1 MKKNTSFP
9 LVVPIMILVILSSS
23 SCMQNIQDAK
33 SQESSADTI
42 AIDSISSTE
51 QDKISPA
58 YPPID
63 SVKFRKEMQALV
75 NGDTT
80 GKWPVDNQPLPLPG
94 AILPQKRIIAYYG
107 NLYSTKMGILGEF
120 APEKMLTRLDEE
132 IEKWN
137 QVDSAREAIPALHYI
152 AVVAQGSAG
161 KDGKYRARMP
171 DHQIDSVLA
180 IAEMRDALVFLDIQ
194 VALSTIQDELP
205 HLEKYLK
212 LPHVHLGIDPE
223 FSMKD
228 GSKPGKKIGYF
239 TASDINDASEYLS
252 KIVQENDLPPK
263 VFIVHR
269 FTQGMVRSYKDIQ
282 LRPEVQTVIHM
293 DGWGPPALK
302 KDTYRRY
309 VYKEPVEFTGFKIFY
324 KNDIK
329 QAPNRLITPE
339 ELMELKPI
347 PVYIQY
353 Q

>member
-1 MKKNTSFP
+1 MKRKTYVSLASLTTALAIFT
-9 LVVPIMILVILSSS
+9 LS
-23 SCMQNIQDAK
+23 CTQNIQGAK
-33 SQESSADTI
+33 HQESSADTLAVDTI
-42 AIDSISSTE
+42 PSIVEDKVSS
-51 QDKISPA
+51 A
-58 YPPID
+58 YPLID
-63 SVKFRKEMQALV
+63 SVKFREDMLALV

-80 GKWPVDNQPLPLPG
+80 GTWPVDDQPIPLPG

-107 NLYSTKMGILGEF
+107 NLYSTKMGILGEYE
-120 APEKMLTRLDEE
+120 PEKMLARLDEE

-137 QVDSAREAIPALHYI
+137 RVDSAREAIPALHYI

-161 KDGKYRARMP
+161 KDGKYRSRMP

-228 GSKPGKKIGYF
+228 GTRPGKKIGHF
-239 TASDINDASEYLS
+239 TAADINYASEYLS
-252 KIVQENDLPPK
+252 KIVQENNLPPK
-263 VFIVHR
+263 VFVVHR
-269 FTQGMVRSYKDIQ
+269 FTQGMVRNYNDIQ

-293 DGWGPPALK
+293 DGWGPTTLK

-309 VYKEPVEFTGFKIFY
+309 IYKEPVEFTGFKIFY

>member
-1 MKKNTSFP
+1 MKNNVFFQLICLTIAFAAC
-9 LVVPIMILVILSSS
+9 VS
-23 SCMQNIQDAK
+23 SCSPSVDQANG
-33 SQESSADTI
+33 QESHTDAT
-42 AIDSISSTE
+42 ANDSLASTE
-51 QDKISPA
+51 QEVAQPA
-58 YPPID
+58 PLMVD
-63 SVKFRKEMQALV
+63 SSTFRKQMQALV

-80 GKWPVDNQPLPLPG
+80 GIWPVDDQPIPLAG
-94 AILPQKRIIAYYG
+94 SILPQKRIIAYYG
-107 NLYSTKMGILGEF
+107 NLYSPRMGILGEY
-120 APEKMLTRLDEE
+120 APKEMLDRLDQE

-161 KDGKYRARMP
+161 NDGKYRNRMP
-171 DHQIDSVLA
+171 DNQIDSVLS
-180 IAEMRDALVFLDIQ
+180 IAKMRDALVFLDIQ
-194 VALSTIQDELP
+194 VALSTIQEELP

-228 GSKPGKKIGYF
+228 GSKPGRKIGHF
-239 TASDINDASEYLS
+239 TAADINYASEYLANL
-252 KIVQENDLPPK
+252 VQEHDLPPK

-269 FTQGMVRSYKDIQ
+269 FTQGMVRNYKDIQ

-302 KDTYRRY
+302 KDTYKRY

-329 QAPNRLITPE
+329 QAPNRLLTPA